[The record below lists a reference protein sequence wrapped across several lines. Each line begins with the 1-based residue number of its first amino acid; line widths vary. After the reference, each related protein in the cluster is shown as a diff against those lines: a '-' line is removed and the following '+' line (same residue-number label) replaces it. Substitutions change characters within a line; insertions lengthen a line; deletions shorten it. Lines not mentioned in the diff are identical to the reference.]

1 MKTLLLLVLSMVAAA
16 RDATAQ
22 EDAQCVRERAAM
34 VETIRDYARSHAGVL
49 GQQGLS
55 ERVLEAMGQTKRHLF
70 IPERSCSIAYADR
83 PIPIGLGQT
92 ISQPFIVALMTQLAE
107 VAPDHV
113 VLEVGTGSGY
123 QAAILAHLARKVC
136 TIEII
141 PQLAEAAAKTLR
153 DLAYD
158 NVSVRLGDGY
168 GGWPEC
174 GPFDAIVVTA
184 ALGQVPPPLIEQLKV
199 GGSARHAGGS
209 RATALSTSRSSK
221 KSPLARRQRA
231 PSPPCALC
239 PLRVHRAGS
248 AVARMK
254 RSAIRG
260 PSLRIKPRISLA
272 PSGLRKITPQA
283 PPSPCRWP
291 FRNPSGRR
299 ISRAARRSPCPCPS
313 CRRRRSRRSRPISR
327 PSSRPPTSA
336 WAGRPR

>member
-1 MKTLLLLVLSMVAAA
+1 MKTLLLLLVLSMVAVA
-16 RDATAQ
+16 REATAQ
-22 EDAQCVRERAAM
+22 DAECVRERAAM
-34 VETIRDYARSHAGVL
+34 VETIRAYARSYASVL

-70 IPERSCSIAYADR
+70 SSERSCSIAYADR

-92 ISQPFIVALMTQLAE
+92 MSQPFIVALMTQLAE

-168 GGWPEC
+168 GGWSEC

-199 GGSARHAGGS
+199 GGRLVMPVGPAYTTQHLTVVEKIAPGKTTT
-209 RATALSTSRSSK
+209 RAVTLVRFVPFTRS
-221 KSPLARRQRA
+221 QD
-231 PSPPCALC
+231 
-239 PLRVHRAGS
+239 
-248 AVARMK
+248 
-254 RSAIRG
+254 
-260 PSLRIKPRISLA
+260 
-272 PSGLRKITPQA
+272 
-283 PPSPCRWP
+283 
-291 FRNPSGRR
+291 
-299 ISRAARRSPCPCPS
+299 
-313 CRRRRSRRSRPISR
+313 
-327 PSSRPPTSA
+327 
-336 WAGRPR
+336 

>member
-1 MKTLLLLVLSMVAAA
+1 MADRMIMKILLLLLPSMFAVA
-16 RDATAQ
+16 REATAQ
-22 EDAQCVRERAAM
+22 DAQCAGERAAL
-34 VETIRDYARSHAGVL
+34 VETIRAYARSHASVV

-83 PIPIGLGQT
+83 PASIGHGQT

-136 TIEII
+136 TIEIV
-141 PQLAEAAAKTLR
+141 PQLAETATKTLK

-168 GGWPEC
+168 AGWPDC

-199 GGSARHAGGS
+199 GGRLVMPVGADYGTQQLTVVEKTAPDKTTT
-209 RATALSTSRSSK
+209 RAVVPVRFVPFTR
-221 KSPLARRQRA
+221 
-231 PSPPCALC
+231 
-239 PLRVHRAGS
+239 
-248 AVARMK
+248 
-254 RSAIRG
+254 
-260 PSLRIKPRISLA
+260 
-272 PSGLRKITPQA
+272 PQK
-283 PPSPCRWP
+283 
-291 FRNPSGRR
+291 
-299 ISRAARRSPCPCPS
+299 
-313 CRRRRSRRSRPISR
+313 
-327 PSSRPPTSA
+327 
-336 WAGRPR
+336 

>member
-1 MKTLLLLVLSMVAAA
+1 MVSVGLISAAAKCVRRGQLTGQMQSWYQDLLEGRLTHCGHSLDAVFHLTADRSNPLVALKRSTQNREPIGDRAIMKTLLLVLSMVAAA
-16 RDATAQ
+16 REATAQ

-34 VETIRDYARSHAGVL
+34 VETIRAYGRSDAGVL

-141 PQLAEAAAKTLR
+141 PSLAEAAAKALR

-168 GGWPEC
+168 DGWAEC

-184 ALGQVPPPLIEQLKV
+184 ALGELPPPLIEQLKV
-199 GGSARHAGGS
+199 GGRLVMPVGPGY
-209 RATALSTSRSSK
+209 TTQQLTVVEK
-221 KSPLARRQRA
+221 IA
-231 PSPPCALC
+231 PGKTTT
-239 PLRVHRAGS
+239 R
-248 AVARMK
+248 AVALVRFVPFT
-254 RSAIRG
+254 RS
-260 PSLRIKPRISLA
+260 
-272 PSGLRKITPQA
+272 Q
-283 PPSPCRWP
+283 
-291 FRNPSGRR
+291 N
-299 ISRAARRSPCPCPS
+299 
-313 CRRRRSRRSRPISR
+313 
-327 PSSRPPTSA
+327 
-336 WAGRPR
+336 